1 MDQEILRKIAD
12 RSLVAALTRD
22 HTRIW
27 LLNEDAVDPVC
38 VVERHDRASKHVRA
52 AQEHHG
58 HASEIAEVPYFNEL
72 ASVLSVASNVVLVG
86 HGTGKANAVNRFI
99 NHLDV
104 HKEALRNRI
113 AATGV
118 ADVTALSGA
127 QIIQEARRKWSQAN
141 HYR

>member
-1 MDQEILRKIAD
+1 MKNDILEKIRD

-22 HTRIW
+22 NTRIW
-27 LLNEDAVDPVC
+27 LLNGDTIEPVC
-38 VVERHDRASKHVRA
+38 VVERHDRESRHVRT
-52 AQEHHG
+52 AQENHG
-58 HASEIAEVPYFNEL
+58 HSSEIAEVPYFTEL

-104 HKEALRNRI
+104 HRESLRNRI

-118 ADVTALSGA
+118 ADVTSLSGA

-141 HYR
+141 H

>member
-1 MDQEILRKIAD
+1 
-12 RSLVAALTRD
+12 
-22 HTRIW
+22 

-38 VVERHDRASKHVRA
+38 VVERHDWASKHVRA

>member
-1 MDQEILRKIAD
+1 MEQEILRKIAD

-113 AATGV
+113 AATVV
-118 ADVTALSGA
+118 ADVTAL
-127 QIIQEARRKWSQAN
+127 
-141 HYR
+141 